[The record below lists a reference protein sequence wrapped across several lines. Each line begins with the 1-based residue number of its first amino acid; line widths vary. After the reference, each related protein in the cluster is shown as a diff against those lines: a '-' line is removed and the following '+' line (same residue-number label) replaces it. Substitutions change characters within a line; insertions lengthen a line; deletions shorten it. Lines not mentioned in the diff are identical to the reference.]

1 MDVDFSKQ
9 FVKDFEGLPE
19 AVKKK
24 VKKVIEQARSAQQ
37 LREINDCKKLTD
49 TNFFRVRIGDYRI
62 VLTYENNVVFFRLV
76 AHRGGVYK

>member
-24 VKKVIEQARSAQQ
+24 VKKVIEQAKSAQQ
-37 LREINDCKKLTD
+37 LRELNDCKKLTD
-49 TNFFRVRIGDYRI
+49 TNFF
-62 VLTYENNVVFFRLV
+62 
-76 AHRGGVYK
+76 